1 MNQLIRMTE
10 YIKIFEDY
18 LKKELKYIKPE
29 NLYNPVK
36 YLLESGG
43 KRLRPIIALNVS
55 ELLGGKISDT
65 LPAAA
70 ALEIFHNF
78 TLAHD
83 DIMDNSMLRRG
94 KKTINSKWDNNT
106 GILSGDVMLI
116 ISYEVLN
123 QYQDSKYIHLSKKLT
138 EISRLV
144 CEGQQADMDFASKND
159 ITENEYFEMIKNKT
173 AVLIGCSFM
182 FGGIV
187 AEANDLNTN
196 LLYEIGL
203 NLGIAFQLEDD
214 LLDCFGDQEK
224 FGKKIGGDII
234 EKKKTLLYLFT
245 NLKLESEKKLEFE
258 NIFNSNEITESEK
271 INSIKLFYEPSGAL
285 KYVKNKVKVYF
296 DKADQLINKLELDN
310 DTKRKLNQF
319 SKTLLNREI

>member
-1 MNQLIRMTE
+1 MTE

-245 NLKLESEKKLEFE
+245 KSKLESEKKLEFE
-258 NIFNSNEITESEK
+258 NIFNSNEIAESEK
-271 INSIKLFYEPSGAL
+271 INSIKLFYETSGAL

>member
-1 MNQLIRMTE
+1 MTE
-10 YIKIFEDY
+10 NIKLFEDY
-18 LKKELKYIKPE
+18 LKKELKYKKPE
-29 NLYNPVK
+29 SLYDPVK
-36 YLLESGG
+36 YILESGG
-43 KRLRPIIALNVS
+43 KRLRPIITLYIS
-55 ELLGGKISDT
+55 ELFNGKKIVA

-83 DIMDNSMLRRG
+83 DIMDNSSIRRG
-94 KKTINSKWDNNT
+94 KKTINAKWDDNT

-116 ISYEVLN
+116 ISYEILN
-123 QYQDSKYIHLSKKLT
+123 QYENSKYILFSKKLT

-182 FGGIV
+182 FGGIA
-187 AEANDLNTN
+187 AETNTSN
-196 LLYEIGL
+196 TDLLYRIGL

-224 FGKKIGGDII
+224 FGKKIGGDIL

-245 NLKLESEKKLEFE
+245 YSKLESEKKLEFE
-258 NIFNSNEITESEK
+258 NIFNSNEIEESEK
-271 INSIKLFYEPSGAL
+271 INSIKSFYETSGAL
-285 KYVKNKVKVYF
+285 EYLKNKVKVYF
-296 DKADQLINKLELDN
+296 NEAEMLIDKLELDN
-310 DTKRKLNQF
+310 DTKKKLNLF
-319 SKTLLNREI
+319 CKTLLNREI

>member
-1 MNQLIRMTE
+1 MTE

-43 KRLRPIIALNVS
+43 KRLRPIIALTVS
-55 ELLGGKISDT
+55 ELLGGKIFDT

-159 ITENEYFEMIKNKT
+159 ITENEYFETIKNKT

-182 FGGIV
+182 FGAIV

-214 LLDCFGDQEK
+214 LLDCFGHQEK

-245 NLKLESEKKLEFE
+245 NSNLEPKKKLEFE
-258 NIFNSNEITESEK
+258 NIFNSNEIAESEK
-271 INSIKLFYEPSGAL
+271 INSIKLFYETSGAL

-310 DTKRKLNQF
+310 DTKRKLNKF

>member
-1 MNQLIRMTE
+1 MTE

-245 NLKLESEKKLEFE
+245 NSNLEPEKKLEFE
-258 NIFNSNEITESEK
+258 NIFNSNEIAESEK
-271 INSIKLFYEPSGAL
+271 INSIKLFYETSGAL

>member
-1 MNQLIRMTE
+1 MTE

-18 LKKELKYIKPE
+18 LKKELKYIEPE
-29 NLYNPVK
+29 NLYKPVK

-43 KRLRPIIALNVS
+43 KRLRPIIALHVS

-258 NIFNSNEITESEK
+258 NIFNSNEIAESEK
-271 INSIKLFYEPSGAL
+271 INSIKLFYETSGAL

>member
-1 MNQLIRMTE
+1 MTE

-18 LKKELKYIKPE
+18 LKKELKYTKPE

-123 QYQDSKYIHLSKKLT
+123 QYQDSKYIHLSKKLI

-187 AEANDLNTN
+187 AEANVLNTD
-196 LLYEIGL
+196 LLYKIGL
-203 NLGIAFQLEDD
+203 NLGVAFQLEDD

-245 NLKLESEKKLEFE
+245 NSKLESEKKLEFE
-258 NIFNSNEITESEK
+258 KIFNSNEIEDSKK
-271 INSIKLFYEPSGAL
+271 INSIKSFYETSGAL
-285 KYVKNKVKVYF
+285 EYLKNKVRVYF
-296 DKADQLINKLELDN
+296 NEAKMLIDKLELDN
-310 DTKRKLNQF
+310 DTKKKLNLF
-319 SKTLLNREI
+319 CKTLLNREI

>member
-1 MNQLIRMTE
+1 MTE

-138 EISRLV
+138 EISRIV

-271 INSIKLFYEPSGAL
+271 INSIKLFYETSGAL

>member
-1 MNQLIRMTE
+1 MTE
-10 YIKIFEDY
+10 NIKLFEDY
-18 LKKELKYIKPE
+18 LKKELKYNKPE
-29 NLYNPVK
+29 SLYDPVK
-36 YLLESGG
+36 YILESGG
-43 KRLRPIIALNVS
+43 KRLRPIITLYIS
-55 ELLGGKISDT
+55 ELFNGKKIVA

-83 DIMDNSMLRRG
+83 DIMDNSSIRRG
-94 KKTINSKWDNNT
+94 KKTINAKWDDNT

-116 ISYEVLN
+116 ISYEILN
-123 QYQDSKYIHLSKKLT
+123 QYENSKYILFSKKLT

-182 FGGIV
+182 FGGIA
-187 AEANDLNTN
+187 AETNTSN
-196 LLYEIGL
+196 TDLLYRIGL

-224 FGKKIGGDII
+224 FGKKIGGDIL

-245 NLKLESEKKLEFE
+245 YSKLESEKKLEFE
-258 NIFNSNEITESEK
+258 NIFNSNEIEESEK
-271 INSIKLFYEPSGAL
+271 INSIKSFYETSGAL
-285 KYVKNKVKVYF
+285 EYLKNKVKVYF
-296 DKADQLINKLELDN
+296 NEAEMLIDKLKLDN
-310 DTKRKLNQF
+310 DIKKKLNLF
-319 SKTLLNREI
+319 CKSLLNREI

>member
-1 MNQLIRMTE
+1 MTE

-94 KKTINSKWDNNT
+94 RKTINSKWDNNT

-116 ISYEVLN
+116 ISYEFLN

-144 CEGQQADMDFASKND
+144 CEGQQADMDFSSKNN
-159 ITENEYFEMIKNKT
+159 ITENEYFDMIKNKT
-173 AVLIGCSFM
+173 AVLIAGSFM
-182 FGGIV
+182 FGSIV
-187 AEANDLNTN
+187 AEANDLNTD
-196 LLYEIGL
+196 LLYKIGL

-224 FGKKIGGDII
+224 FGKRIGGDII

-245 NLKLESEKKLEFE
+245 NSKLESEKKLEFE
-258 NIFNSNEITESEK
+258 NVFNSNEIAESEK
-271 INSIKLFYEPSGAL
+271 INSIKLFYETSGAL

>member
-1 MNQLIRMTE
+1 MTE

-234 EKKKTLLYLFT
+234 EKKKTLLYIFT

-258 NIFNSNEITESEK
+258 NIFNSNEIAESEK
-271 INSIKLFYEPSGAL
+271 INSIKLFYETSGAL

>member
-1 MNQLIRMTE
+1 MTE

-55 ELLGGKISDT
+55 ELLGGKIFDT

-245 NLKLESEKKLEFE
+245 NSNLEPKKKLEFE
-258 NIFNSNEITESEK
+258 NIFNSNEIAESEK
-271 INSIKLFYEPSGAL
+271 INSIKLFYETSGAL

-296 DKADQLINKLELDN
+296 DKADQLINKLKLDN

>member
-1 MNQLIRMTE
+1 MIMTK

-83 DIMDNSMLRRG
+83 DIMDNSILRRG

-138 EISRLV
+138 EISRIV

-245 NLKLESEKKLEFE
+245 NSKLESEKKLEFE

-271 INSIKLFYEPSGAL
+271 INSIKLFYETSGAL

>member
-1 MNQLIRMTE
+1 MNQLMIMTK

-245 NLKLESEKKLEFE
+245 NSKLESEKKLEFE
-258 NIFNSNEITESEK
+258 NIFNSNKIEDSKK
-271 INSIKLFYEPSGAL
+271 INSIKSFYETSGAL
-285 KYVKNKVKVYF
+285 EYLKNKVRVYF
-296 DKADQLINKLELDN
+296 NEAEMLIDKLELDN
-310 DTKRKLNQF
+310 DTKKKLNLF
-319 SKTLLNREI
+319 CKTLLNREI

>member
-1 MNQLIRMTE
+1 MIMIE

-18 LKKELKYIKPE
+18 LKKELKYNKPE
-29 NLYNPVK
+29 NLYKPVK

-43 KRLRPIIALNVS
+43 KRLRPIIALYVS

-83 DIMDNSMLRRG
+83 DIMDNSLMRRG

-116 ISYEVLN
+116 ISYEILN
-123 QYQDSKYIHLSKKLT
+123 KYQDSKYIHLTKKLT

-144 CEGQQADMDFASKND
+144 CEGQQADMDFSLENE

-173 AVLIGCSFM
+173 AALIGSSFL

-187 AEANDLNTN
+187 AGANAFNTD
-196 LLYEIGL
+196 LLYKIGL

-234 EKKKTLLYLFT
+234 EKKKTLLYIFT
-245 NLKLESEKKLEFE
+245 NSNLVPEKKLEFE
-258 NIFNSNEITESEK
+258 NVFNSIEIEESEK
-271 INSIKLFYEPSGAL
+271 INSIKSFYETSGASNYL
-285 KYVKNKVKVYF
+285 KNKVKVYF
-296 DKADQLINKLELDN
+296 DKAVQLINKLELDGQ
-310 DTKRKLNQF
+310 TKKKLNQF
-319 SKTLLNREI
+319 SKTLLYREI

>member
-1 MNQLIRMTE
+1 MTD

-258 NIFNSNEITESEK
+258 NIFNSNEIAESEK
-271 INSIKLFYEPSGAL
+271 INSIKLFYETSGAL

>member
-1 MNQLIRMTE
+1 MNQLIIMTE
-10 YIKIFEDY
+10 YIKIFEVY

-29 NLYNPVK
+29 NLSNPVK

-116 ISYEVLN
+116 ISYEVLK

-138 EISRLV
+138 EIARLV

-159 ITENEYFEMIKNKT
+159 ITENEYFEMIKNRPSPSSQNLPRHDKIVSVNKSGPSTAMAVVNCAIPPKYFTDYLTILKT
-173 AVLIGCSFM
+173 SDGWR
-182 FGGIV
+182 
-187 AEANDLNTN
+187 
-196 LLYEIGL
+196 
-203 NLGIAFQLEDD
+203 
-214 LLDCFGDQEK
+214 
-224 FGKKIGGDII
+224 II
-234 EKKKTLLYLFT
+234 
-245 NLKLESEKKLEFE
+245 
-258 NIFNSNEITESEK
+258 
-271 INSIKLFYEPSGAL
+271 
-285 KYVKNKVKVYF
+285 
-296 DKADQLINKLELDN
+296 
-310 DTKRKLNQF
+310 
-319 SKTLLNREI
+319 SKTFHTDIHE

>member
-1 MNQLIRMTE
+1 MTE

-18 LKKELKYIKPE
+18 LKKELKYTKPE

-144 CEGQQADMDFASKND
+144 CEGQQADIDFTSKND

-258 NIFNSNEITESEK
+258 NIFNSNEIAESEK
-271 INSIKLFYEPSGAL
+271 INSIKLFYETSGAL

>member
-1 MNQLIRMTE
+1 MTE

-258 NIFNSNEITESEK
+258 NIFNSNEIEDSKK
-271 INSIKLFYEPSGAL
+271 INSIKLFYETSGAL

>member
-1 MNQLIRMTE
+1 MTE

-18 LKKELKYIKPE
+18 LKKELKYIKPA

-43 KRLRPIIALNVS
+43 KRLRPIIALHVS
-55 ELLGGKISDT
+55 DLLGGKISET

-83 DIMDNSMLRRG
+83 DIMDNSTLRRG

-258 NIFNSNEITESEK
+258 NIFNSNEIAESEK
-271 INSIKLFYEPSGAL
+271 INSIKLFYETSGAL

>member
-245 NLKLESEKKLEFE
+245 NSNLEPKKKLEFE
-258 NIFNSNEITESEK
+258 NIFNSNEIAESEK
-271 INSIKLFYEPSGAL
+271 INSIKLFYETSGAL

-310 DTKRKLNQF
+310 DTKIKLNQF

>member
-1 MNQLIRMTE
+1 MTE

-245 NLKLESEKKLEFE
+245 NSNLEPKKKLEFE
-258 NIFNSNEITESEK
+258 NIFNSNEIVESEK
-271 INSIKLFYEPSGAL
+271 INSIKLFYETSGAL

-296 DKADQLINKLELDN
+296 DKADQLINRLELDN

>member
-1 MNQLIRMTE
+1 MIMTE

-182 FGGIV
+182 FGGLV

-258 NIFNSNEITESEK
+258 NIFNSNEIAESEK
-271 INSIKLFYEPSGAL
+271 INSIKLFYETSGAL

>member
-1 MNQLIRMTE
+1 MTE

-18 LKKELKYIKPE
+18 LKKELKYIKPA

-245 NLKLESEKKLEFE
+245 NSKLESEKKLEFE
-258 NIFNSNEITESEK
+258 NIFNSNEIAESEK
-271 INSIKLFYEPSGAL
+271 INSIKLFYETSGAL

>member
-1 MNQLIRMTE
+1 MTE

-18 LKKELKYIKPE
+18 LKKELKYTKPE

-196 LLYEIGL
+196 ILYEIGL

-245 NLKLESEKKLEFE
+245 NLKLESEKKLEFK
-258 NIFNSNEITESEK
+258 NIFNSNEIAESEK
-271 INSIKLFYEPSGAL
+271 INSIKLFYETSGAL